1 MKTANE
7 NSIDDLL
14 GNKKTK
20 TANENSINDLF
31 EWIMQHQIGLM
42 TDHELLCLCKT
53 LNPIEP
59 EVGYVDPATGLK
71 YPFNVKK

>member
-1 MKTANE
+1 MSNE
-7 NSIDDLL
+7 D
-14 GNKKTK
+14 
-20 TANENSINDLF
+20 SINDLF
-31 EWIMQHQIGLM
+31 KWLSDHQSGLM
-42 TDHELLCLCKT
+42 TDYELLCLCKS